1 MDPVTIAALA
11 QAGYGL
17 YDSLKNAGADRREA
31 QNAEARAEAAKLRG
45 QGVYKDLRDSARYRT
60 AQAPVKAA
68 DLTLNLAQQGLDFA
82 RDQGQAAQSQFIAGL
97 RDDPRN
103 VGGVLRGLNQV
114 QSNIEGAEQKA
125 GQQAITAQKI
135 IDDSIYAQREGERK
149 RLSGLT
155 EKYELLPSMQEYT
168 SQTGLADT
176 LRDRAASRTSDAIGG
191 ALDATV
197 TLAGSLGENAALR
210 KAEEAARQQRA
221 EAFNRYNDE
230 AALQTEL
237 ANPIPIIDEQY
248 DAEMARRRNAP
259 IPDELSMG
267 TPVSIDPDA
276 PVDEPDLADNSL
288 VPNNIDGIL
297 RSLETDY
304 DSATGEGPDPSSY
317 ITPIPSRPPTEIT
330 AADMNPEFRSLPTE
344 FDYEEPVEENL
355 DVYGTNQLSP
365 EYQGSGPLENVLMQ
379 PLEQQV
385 YGGAR
390 YYNPYSYMDGGKYI
404 GERGGMTGGEFDHK
418 TNKKAIIDEESGEKE
433 GEMTGG
439 EGVFSE
445 DQLAEIVEFIKEEDE
460 DGLLSYLRNLLE
472 EPQFGYDFA

>member
-17 YDSLKNAGADRREA
+17 YDSLKNASADRREA

-60 AQAPVKAA
+60 AQAPLKAA

-82 RDQGQAAQSQFIAGL
+82 RDQGQAAQSQLIAGL

-103 VGGVLRGLNQV
+103 VGSLLRTLNQF
-114 QSNIEGAEQKA
+114 QSSIEGAEQKA

-155 EKYELLPSMQEYT
+155 EKYELLPSTQEYT
-168 SQTGLADT
+168 SQTALADT

-210 KAEEAARQQRA
+210 KVEEAKLAAEEAARQKQA
-221 EAFNRYNDE
+221 EAFNRYNDA

-237 ANPIPIIDEQY
+237 AKPIPIIDEQY
-248 DAEMARRRNAP
+248 DAEMAARRNAP

-267 TPVSIDPDA
+267 TPVSIDPDE
-276 PVDEPDLADNSL
+276 PVDEPDIAYNSL
-288 VPNNIDGIL
+288 EPSNIDEIL

-317 ITPIPSRPPTEIT
+317 ITPIPTRQATEI
-330 AADMNPEFRSLPTE
+330 PI
-344 FDYEEPVEENL
+344 
-355 DVYGTNQLSP
+355 
-365 EYQGSGPLENVLMQ
+365 
-379 PLEQQV
+379 EQQV
-385 YGGAR
+385 YG
-390 YYNPYSYMDGGKYI
+390 NLQYMAGGKYV
-404 GERGGMTGGEFDHK
+404 GKRGGMTQGEFDHD
-418 TNKKAIIDEESGEKE
+418 TNKKAIVDEESGKKE
-433 GEMTGG
+433 GELTGG
-439 EGVFSE
+439 EGVLNK
-445 DQLAEIVEFIKEEDE
+445 QHLAEIVEFIKEEDE
-460 DGLLSYLRNLLE
+460 DGLLSFLRNLLE

>member
-82 RDQGQAAQSQFIAGL
+82 RDQGQAAQSQLIAGL

-103 VGGVLRGLNQV
+103 VGGLLRGLNQF

-197 TLAGSLGENAALR
+197 TLAGSLSEGAALR
-210 KAEEAARQQRA
+210 KAEEDARQKRI
-221 EAFNRYNDE
+221 EAFNRQ
-230 AALQTEL
+230 QTD
-237 ANPIPIIDEQY
+237 ANTQLEVNKPIPLADIVGDY
-248 DAEMARRRNAP
+248 DAEMAARRNALP
-259 IPDELSMG
+259 S
-267 TPVSIDPDA
+267 
-276 PVDEPDLADNSL
+276 
-288 VPNNIDGIL
+288 
-297 RSLETDY
+297 
-304 DSATGEGPDPSSY
+304 DPSMDEY
-317 ITPIPSRPPTEIT
+317 TEIT
-330 AADMNPEFRSLPTE
+330 IDPEEEVDELDLEPIQSLPPAQIPTDDMNPELALQF
-344 FDYEEPVEENL
+344 
-355 DVYGTNQLSP
+355 
-365 EYQGSGPLENVLMQ
+365 M
-379 PLEQQV
+379 
-385 YGGAR
+385 A
-390 YYNPYSYMDGGKYI
+390 GGKYI

-418 TNKKAIIDEESGEKE
+418 TNKKAIIDEESGKKE
-433 GEMTGG
+433 GELTGG
-439 EGVFSE
+439 EGVLNK
-445 DQLAEIVEFIKEEDE
+445 QHLAEIVEFIKEEDE
-460 DGLLSYLRNLLE
+460 DGLLSFLRNLLE